1 MSSGG
6 ILGIESV
13 AYHPHPGAAAF
24 AGVGK
29 DEPVVGGWSTVGSFE
44 ETAVLRE
51 IADRE
56 PQETDADSPTDLK
69 VGYQGE
75 PGAFGEVAAVAHGG
89 VPVPFASFEKVLE
102 ALGQGAIDEAVF
114 PLENAIVGG
123 ITEAL
128 EPLAAGV
135 LPGLALAA
143 TRLTSAPGR
152 LARSAKQ
159 RRRSGA
165 A

>member
-13 AYHPHPGAAAF
+13 AYHPHPGVAAF

-75 PGAFGEVAAVAHGG
+75 PGAFGEVAAVAHGRP
-89 VPVPFASFEKVLE
+89 PVSRLSTGIEGASGR
-102 ALGQGAIDEAVF
+102 ALPETW
-114 PLENAIVGG
+114 P
-123 ITEAL
+123 
-128 EPLAAGV
+128 PAG
-135 LPGLALAA
+135 P
-143 TRLTSAPGR
+143 
-152 LARSAKQ
+152 RST
-159 RRRSGA
+159 
-165 A
+165 